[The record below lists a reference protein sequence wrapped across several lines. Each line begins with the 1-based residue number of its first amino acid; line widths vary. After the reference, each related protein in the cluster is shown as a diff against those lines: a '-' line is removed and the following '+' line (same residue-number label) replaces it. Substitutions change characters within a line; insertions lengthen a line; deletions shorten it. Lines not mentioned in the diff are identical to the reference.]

1 MSLQKSSKTLCL
13 RQCCVTEQ
21 VDWKQCRIQAI
32 AASVSPLLPSSC
44 ATSSETVGDNKV
56 ASQVQGVLGF
66 FSAFGMKCHSYYSS
80 LKRGKKKQQEKKKKN
95 ISGQGWA
102 ALVVSWKCLLQSDF
116 FS

>member
-21 VDWKQCRIQAI
+21 VDWKQCRIQAV

-66 FSAFGMKCHSYYSS
+66 FSAFGMKCHSNYSS
-80 LKRGKKKQQEKKKKN
+80 LKRGKKNGRKKKKRTFQDKD
-95 ISGQGWA
+95 GQH
-102 ALVVSWKCLLQSDF
+102 L
-116 FS
+116 